1 MDAELVALATSGAT
15 TLVGLLVT
23 DGWNQARERF
33 AALLSQT
40 RGSQEAAE
48 AELDHLREELM
59 RADQSGDDARV
70 ADTTTELKM
79 WLRRALE
86 NNTELSTE
94 LLKLVNEYRA
104 YESTAA
110 VVMRDNNFHGSTA
123 VQGNGVQA
131 NRFGV

>member
-23 DGWNQARERF
+23 DGWTQARQRF
-33 AALLSQT
+33 SALLSQT

-48 AELDHLREELM
+48 AELDRMREELI

-70 ADTTTELKM
+70 ADTATELKM

-86 NNTELSTE
+86 DNPELSAE
-94 LLKLVNEYRA
+94 LLKLVHEYRTSD
-104 YESTAA
+104 STAA
-110 VVMRDNNFHGSTA
+110 VVMRDNNFHGPTA
-123 VQGNGVQA
+123 VQGSGVQT

>member
-59 RADQSGDDARV
+59 RADQSSDDARV

-86 NNTELSTE
+86 NNAELSTE

-123 VQGNGVQA
+123 VQGNGVQT